1 MIDDDLWSTVR
12 RLEFLGFTVIAY
24 MLAYFLWTV
33 YGYLDLFVD
42 ILQWTI
48 SMAGT
53 FVAIYAMTE
62 HSMKISKRSIY
73 TLVVGNTAILIVIII
88 KFGLFSPIFDPLILF
103 LGFVDYYLMRDTV
116 KPKLGDPDRF
126 ARIFA
131 AVMISLMSIISA
143 FMRPSYITGIAA
155 AVLIIAGAISYFRLN
170 YLVYPALIGS
180 VILFALSILPLYPKF
195 GTDELALDYY
205 AAIMILHGTNP
216 YIPIVMSNAFAYL
229 HFQISMTTPLSTG
242 GYVETFSY
250 PVLAALV
257 FIPSI
262 IMHFDPT
269 LTVLAFTMA
278 MYLIVAI
285 YFLRKG
291 MIISSV
297 LSIAIMAVNVN
308 MVSFADGSV
317 PDAIWAFFLMASLM
331 TIERPKL
338 SAAMYGVSISIKQI
352 PWIVLPFLIYFIYRE
367 KGRRAAIEYIAISI
381 GILLLANAYFI
392 IKEPHYFISSIL
404 SPEIS
409 SLIGVGQG
417 ISILSIAGFY
427 QLSPIYFTILFI
439 FSIVFLFLI
448 YARHYDA
455 LKYTFPIFPLF
466 IFFFNYRDL
475 YNYLLFWPFIAF
487 AFLPQLK
494 IGDKARKIRIGLK
507 RLALYSVI
515 FVAVAGIVSVPLH
528 SQSSFSITSV
538 SNIEQRSYYVVQMN
552 VNVSYTGD
560 QISQMQFR
568 FLPYGYLGNLNGLM
582 WDVKSYESGKNW
594 INFTI
599 EPLFQ
604 QSMLNVNYSYK
615 LVAYYG
621 NEQAFYSL
629 DLPSIFSG

>member
-1 MIDDDLWSTVR
+1 MINEDLWSTVR
-12 RLEFLGFTVIAY
+12 RLEFLGLTVIAY

-53 FVAIYAMTE
+53 FVAIYAMTG
-62 HSMKISKRSIY
+62 HSMRISQRTIY
-73 TLVVGNTAILIVIII
+73 ILVAVNTALLIAIII
-88 KFGLFSPIFDPLILF
+88 KFGLFNPIFDPLILF

-116 KPKLGDPDRF
+116 KQKLGDPERF

-131 AVMISLMSIISA
+131 AVMISLLSLTSA
-143 FMRPSYITGIAA
+143 FMRPGYIIEIAA
-155 AVLIIAGAISYFRLN
+155 AVLIAVGAISYFRLN

-180 VILFALSILPLYPKF
+180 VILIALSMLPLYPRF

-205 AAIMILHGTNP
+205 AAIMILHGANP
-216 YIPIVMSNAFAYL
+216 YIPSVMASAFAYL
-229 HFQISMTTPLSTG
+229 HFPISMTTPLSTG
-242 GYVETFSY
+242 GYVENFSY

-257 FIPSI
+257 FIPSV

-269 LTVLAFTMA
+269 LTVLAFTIA
-278 MYLIVAI
+278 IYLIVAI

-291 MIISSV
+291 MIVSSV

-308 MVSFADGSV
+308 MISFADGSV
-317 PDAIWAFFLMASLM
+317 PDAVWAFFLMASFM

-352 PWIVLPFLIYFIYRE
+352 PWIVLPFLVYFLYRE
-367 KGRRAAIEYIAISI
+367 KGLRATIEYIAISI
-381 GILLLANAYFI
+381 GILLITNAYFI
-392 IKEPHYFISSIL
+392 IMEPHYFISSIL

-417 ISILSIAGFY
+417 ISIVSIAGFY
-427 QLSPIYFTILFI
+427 QLSPAYFTFLFI
-439 FSIVFLFLI
+439 FSIVFLFFI
-448 YARHYDA
+448 YARHYYD
-455 LKYTFPIFPLF
+455 LKYAFPIFPLF

-475 YNYLLFWPFIAF
+475 YNYLLFWPFMAF

-494 IGDKARKIRIGLK
+494 VRDRARKIRIGLK
-507 RLALYSVI
+507 RLVVYSVI
-515 FVAVAGIVSVPLH
+515 FVAVAGVASIPLH
-528 SQSSFSITSV
+528 SQSPFSITAV

-560 QISQMQFR
+560 QIPQIQFR

-582 WDVKSYESGKNW
+582 WDVKSYKSGTDW

-599 EPLFQ
+599 QPSFQ

-621 NEQAFYSL
+621 NDQAFYSL
-629 DLPSIFSG
+629 NLPSLFSG